1 MSSDLDF
8 YRTQSRW
15 TDPGRWAAPLAEI
28 PPDPA
33 TLPLAIARLLLHPF
47 VAPMRGVEIPAAAT
61 GDRDIRSV
69 EAMLDRLQARDPRPL
84 AVARAPEHRLFC
96 VCAGFARLATAVF
109 RLHAIPARCRV
120 GFAAY
125 FNPGFLE
132 DHWVCEYRD
141 GDSWRL
147 LDAQLDADAV
157 AELGVGFAPS
167 NVPRDR
173 FIDASTAWRR
183 LRAGEL
189 DATRMG
195 LSVLGLAGTWF
206 AVGNLMLDVRP
217 QQGGDAALGEVVGG
231 TRLRSRAG
239 GARTVGRRAGP
250 GGGAAPR
257 IAGCGDCPARLS
269 RALLAPGDAHRP
281 QLRQRDAGGGARALS
296 PCRAP

>member
-1 MSSDLDF
+1 MSSDVDF

-15 TDPGRWAAPLAEI
+15 TDPGRRAGLLAEI
-28 PPDPA
+28 SPDPT
-33 TLPLAIARLLLHPF
+33 TLPHALARLLLHPF
-47 VAPMRGVEIPAAAT
+47 VAPMRGVEMPAAAT

-84 AVARAPEHRLFC
+84 VVARAPEHRLFC
-96 VCAGFARLATAVF
+96 VCAGFARLATAVL
-109 RLHAIPARCRV
+109 RLHSIPARCRV

-141 GDSWRL
+141 GDAWRL
-147 LDAQLDADAV
+147 LDAQLDEDAV

-167 NVPRDR
+167 DVPRDQ
-173 FIDASTAWRR
+173 FLDASTAWRR

-206 AVGNLMLDVRP
+206 AVGNLMLDVAALNKDEMLPWEKWAVGRDCGP
-217 QQGGDAALGEVVGG
+217 GQELAARWGAELDRVAELLCGSPDAALARRVYRERSWLQVTPTVLSFATGTPVEV
-231 TRLRSRAG
+231 AG
-239 GARTVGRRAGP
+239 R
-250 GGGAAPR
+250 
-257 IAGCGDCPARLS
+257 
-269 RALLAPGDAHRP
+269 
-281 QLRQRDAGGGARALS
+281 
-296 PCRAP
+296 